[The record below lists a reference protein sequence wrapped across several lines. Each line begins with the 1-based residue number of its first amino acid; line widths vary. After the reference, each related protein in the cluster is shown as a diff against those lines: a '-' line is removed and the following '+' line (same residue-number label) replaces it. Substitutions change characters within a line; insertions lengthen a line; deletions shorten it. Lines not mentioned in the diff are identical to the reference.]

1 MTQTQ
6 PKEPSITPSSRIT
19 VLPTD
24 RVSWIEIGR
33 DVDGQ
38 RLDNYLI
45 RVAKGVPK
53 SHVYRVIRSGEV
65 RINKGRAK
73 AESRLNCGDIVRV
86 PPMRVAERKVD
97 AAPPVALREG
107 TVPVLYEDNHLMIV
121 NKPAGIAAHGGSG
134 IAHGLIERMRASR
147 PRLAFLE
154 LAHRLDRETSGAI
167 ILCKTRKALVRLHD
181 MMKEHEVEKHY
192 RALVMGDWVNDR
204 QHVKLPLTRYLLPN
218 GERRVRVD
226 REEGM
231 HAHTIFNLLARFG
244 RVSYLDVHLQTGRT
258 HQIRVHALSQGH
270 PLVGDDKY
278 GDFDWNRKVA
288 QGLLGVPFKRMFL
301 HAYSLSFMHPITKEK
316 VFVRAPLWPECDSLL
331 KVLQAKKQER

>member
-1 MTQTQ
+1 MTQPERKDST
-6 PKEPSITPSSRIT
+6 PVPSSQVAI
-19 VLPTD
+19 LPMD
-24 RVSWIEIGR
+24 RVSWIAIGR
-33 DVDGQ
+33 DVEGQ

-65 RINKGRAK
+65 RINKARAK
-73 AESRLNCGDIVRV
+73 AESRLQLGDIVRV

-97 AAPPVALREG
+97 AAPAVALREG
-107 TVPVLYEDNHLMIV
+107 AVPVLYEDNHIMIV

-147 PRLAFLE
+147 HRLAFLE

-181 MMKEHEVEKHY
+181 MMKAHEVEKHY

-226 REEGM
+226 RAEGM

-278 GDFDWNRKVA
+278 GDFEWNRKVA

-301 HAYSLSFMHPITKEK
+301 HAYSLRFTHPVTKEL
-316 VFVRAPLWPECDSLL
+316 VSVRAPLWPECVE
-331 KVLQAKKQER
+331 VLQALKNKQK